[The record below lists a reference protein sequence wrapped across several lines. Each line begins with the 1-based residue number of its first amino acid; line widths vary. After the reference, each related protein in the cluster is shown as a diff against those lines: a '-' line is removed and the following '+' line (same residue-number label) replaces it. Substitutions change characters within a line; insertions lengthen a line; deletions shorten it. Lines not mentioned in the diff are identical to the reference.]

1 MRCAGEAP
9 AATRLPVLET
19 CPSYASRSTLSTHCA
34 HRISTCF
41 AQVGEPRPRSRFLTA
56 EAVRNDKG
64 MKPLRGTAGSRA
76 LSNPFGSSFARNR
89 THLPH
94 PLQCLFGTRRFF
106 RASHFRREQGGR
118 LSLGKRSCGGSCDP
132 RLNPSRSFVP
142 ECSPVAGAI
151 FQVFS
156 LFPIR
161 CRTSDE
167 RFG

>member
-1 MRCAGEAP
+1 MRLRLSSKP
-9 AATRLPVLET
+9 VQVTR
-19 CPSYASRSTLSTHCA
+19 PSWTLSTHCA

-41 AQVGEPRPRSRFLTA
+41 AQVGEPRPKSSFLTA

-64 MKPLRGTAGSRA
+64 MKPLRGTAGSRTP
-76 LSNPFGSSFARNR
+76 SNPFGSSFCAQQNAASAPAPVPFR
-89 THLPH
+89 HEA
-94 PLQCLFGTRRFF
+94 FF
-106 RASHFRREQGGR
+106 RASHFRHEQGGR

-156 LFPIR
+156 LFPVR